1 MAATPLLSRPTHTAA
16 AAPPKV
22 PQYPLH
28 NAPRVWFMT
37 DGLSPIAIALSRYL
51 LEHGDY
57 IVAGMLPHEF
67 ETARGEGLRNF
78 MSEVVRE
85 GRHEEDIGHEDGLE
99 DNENG
104 IDDDA
109 GLEDMELGGDKEWE
123 EVEAQQ
129 SKRRKRWRDRFRVV
143 RLDGR
148 NIAETQSAVA
158 EALAAFGRI
167 DILFICK
174 SEALVGSVEE
184 LSQTSRT
191 QTLVRDQFET
201 NFFGPVNVV
210 KAVLPSMREKRNGHI
225 VAMTG
230 ITAHLG
236 TPGFAMYCSS
246 QWALEGYCDSLAFE
260 VAPFNIKM
268 TIIQPNL
275 EINVLTNRIISA
287 PPMPEYA
294 QDINPAPMAR
304 DLMSGILDRF
314 DGFGPTAQSPTHDP
328 SLPQDSPSSL
338 PSPCTHHTASVQ
350 GDDKPSHG
358 DAFHTT
364 TLSSLYPTLPVVVQN
379 NLIIETVFAI
389 AAIGGHDNPPARHIV
404 GFEGVESVKE
414 KLKTVSEELEDF
426 LDVSGA
432 VDIGCEGSQDGVI
445 AGL

>member
-1 MAATPLLSRPTHTAA
+1 MAETPLSPRPSTTA
-16 AAPPKV
+16 AAPPKI
-22 PQYPLH
+22 PQYPPH

-37 DGLSPIAIALSRYL
+37 DGLAPIAISLSRYL

-57 IVAGMLPHEF
+57 VVAGTLPSEF
-67 ETARGEGLRNF
+67 EGARGEGLRSF
-78 MSEVVRE
+78 MGEVARQGKDE
-85 GRHEEDIGHEDGLE
+85 TEEV
-99 DNENG
+99 DNEG
-104 IDDDA
+104 SAADTID
-109 GLEDMELGGDKEWE
+109 GMELGGEKGGE
-123 EVEAQQ
+123 EQ
-129 SKRRKRWRDRFRVV
+129 SETKQKRRKRWRDRFRVV

-148 NIAETQSAVA
+148 KIAETQSAVA

-174 SEALVGSVEE
+174 SEAVVGSIEE
-184 LSQTSRT
+184 LSQTDRT

-201 NFFGPVNVV
+201 NFFGPVNVL

-246 QWALEGYCDSLAFE
+246 QWALEGYCDSLAYE

-275 EINVLTNRIISA
+275 EINVLTNRITSA

-314 DGFGPTAQSPTHDP
+314 DGLGQGQAQTQDDA
-328 SLPQDSPSSL
+328 QDNDSPS
-338 PSPCTHHTASVQ
+338 THHTTSSTQ
-350 GDDKPSHG
+350 GDKPSSG
-358 DAFHTT
+358 DAFHTST
-364 TLSSLYPTLPVVVQN
+364 ISSLYPTLPAVVQHD
-379 NLIIETVFAI
+379 LIIETVFAI

-404 GFEGVESVKE
+404 GYEGVESVKE

-426 LDVSGA
+426 LEVSGA
-432 VDIGCEGSQDGVI
+432 VDIGCEGVQEGVS
-445 AGL
+445 AGN